1 MKYDLQQAKKQVEFV
16 DQLRLERALSST
28 SVEFQRVLQLLTLLL
43 HINHPLMGGYL
54 PNAPHGIAR
63 FQLSKYQQEFLTT
76 HLPQGDFEQLST
88 HLAALQHLTDT
99 PILGVY
105 VMGSIGSISQTPSS
119 DLDIW
124 VCHREDLSLEDKEQ
138 LSKKSLIATMGK
150 KSWRR
155 N

>member
-76 HLPQGDFEQLST
+76 HLPQGDLEQLST

-105 VMGSIGSISQTPSS
+105 VMEVS
-119 DLDIW
+119 
-124 VCHREDLSLEDKEQ
+124 VLSAKHQ
-138 LSKKSLIATMGK
+138 AQI
-150 KSWRR
+150 
-155 N
+155 